1 MTERTAGMALAA
13 AGAAA
18 VFAVV
23 SIVAA
28 ARACRCRISGAESA
42 PGAERRHRPGSG
54 AAVTS
59 PGPPTPNRCTP
70 PNVC

>member
-42 PGAERRHRPGSG
+42 PEAKRPHGPSSG
-54 AAVTS
+54 TTATS
-59 PGPPTPNRCTP
+59 HGRCTP